1 MISVFQTSDTRNFE
15 LIPLTTFPGI
25 TMPAKYVIRAYTTGY
40 VEQVRLTEIA
50 MPVIVARAS
59 QKGYEIYSVF
69 PSQEFLGNTYSMI
82 EIASL
87 GLVDKMT
94 GCAAVVSSTIKS
106 FQNKRVTVATNLK
119 ALGILG
125 KLIPLLASRMT
136 KGTNEADVGVYIST
150 LPRMTIDDDFMVT
163 VTDAPV
169 PRHAVNISKQNAHVL
184 EIDVLSAWRE
194 MGLDAGWSNE
204 VVVKVSFNS

>member
-25 TMPAKYVIRAYTTGY
+25 TRPAKYVIRAYTTGD

-50 MPVIVARAS
+50 MPVIVARPS

-69 PSQEFLGNTYSMI
+69 PSQEFLGNRYGMI
-82 EIASL
+82 EIASF

-125 KLIPLLASRMT
+125 KLILPVASRLI
-136 KGTNEADVGVYIST
+136 KRTNEADVGVYIST

-184 EIDVLSAWRE
+184 EIDVLSSWRE